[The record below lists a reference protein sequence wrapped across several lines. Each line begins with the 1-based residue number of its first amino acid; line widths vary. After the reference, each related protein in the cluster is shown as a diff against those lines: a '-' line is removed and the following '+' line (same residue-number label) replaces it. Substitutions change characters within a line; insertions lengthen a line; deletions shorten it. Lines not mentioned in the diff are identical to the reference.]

1 MSSRLRAL
9 AGLRK
14 LRRNSIPF
22 SDPVF
27 TMQRLPYLSKMARAL
42 PLLALVPW
50 MATAND
56 AALQKCRAMEDPF
69 ARLKCYDAIPL
80 AGNAQ
85 AAAPSS
91 SITPAVATAAAPVA
105 APSTPPASPPVSQF
119 GLPAKAPDA
128 DVNRIESSIV
138 GKFEGWRANSNIR
151 LANGQVWQIADDS
164 SRFLDLDN
172 PKVAVRRGAL
182 TSFYMEIDGTNYSPR
197 VRRVK

>member
-1 MSSRLRAL
+1 MRRLRAH
-9 AGLRK
+9 AGSRK
-14 LRRNSIPF
+14 LRRSSIPF

-27 TMQRLPYLSKMARAL
+27 TMQRLPLISKMARAL
-42 PLLALVPW
+42 ALLAFAPW

-85 AAAPSS
+85 AVTSP
-91 SITPAVATAAAPVA
+91 TVPPPAVATAAAPVA
-105 APSTPPASPPVSQF
+105 APPAPPASQF
-119 GLPAKAPDA
+119 GLPAKVPDA
-128 DVNRIESSIV
+128 DVNRIESHIV

-151 LANGQVWQIADDS
+151 LANGQVWQVADDS

-182 TSFYMEIDGTNYSPR
+182 TAFYLEIEGTNHSPR

>member
-1 MSSRLRAL
+1 MRRLRAH
-9 AGLRK
+9 AGSRK
-14 LRRNSIPF
+14 LRRNSIPI

-27 TMQRLPYLSKMARAL
+27 TMQRLPYLSKMARTLA
-42 PLLALVPW
+42 LLALVPW
-50 MATAND
+50 IATAND
-56 AALQKCRAMEDPF
+56 AALQKCRAMEDSLM
-69 ARLKCYDAIPL
+69 RLRCYDAIPL
-80 AGNAQ
+80 ASNAQ
-85 AAAPSS
+85 AAASS
-91 SITPAVATAAAPVA
+91 SVTAPAVAKAAAPVA
-105 APSTPPASPPVSQF
+105 APSTPPPSPPASQF

-164 SRFLDLDN
+164 ARFLDLDN

-182 TSFYMEIDGTNYSPR
+182 TSFYLEIDGTNYSPR